1 MEMYNNK
8 FVMCVLVNGQIV
20 RETDNGEI
28 HLIPG
33 TEYTIR
39 LRNKNNRRA
48 VAKVSIDG
56 ENISDG
62 GFVINAQSFIDV
74 ERTVDKAVKFKF
86 VELDSADAQDFG
98 KDRNNEDGEM
108 GVISATFYLE
118 KAQPVVSNTHIIKK
132 RPSPF
137 YDQIN
142 FPNNKDYWAKPVV
155 RGSSNISNDIRY
167 QSMGLT
173 AQSKVGPA
181 SELNFQTMDWC
192 ETVELGCT
200 VEGGYSEQKFKT
212 IHIDTE
218 NVGYSIRLFLKAIS
232 TSRLEALR
240 EAEVKYTEALAL
252 LKAAEKN
259 LANLKVN

>member
-1 MEMYNNK
+1 
-8 FVMCVLVNGQIV
+8 MCVLVNGQIV

-62 GFVINAQSFIDV
+62 GFVVDAQSFIDV
-74 ERTVDKAVKFKF
+74 ERTVEKAVKFKF

-98 KDRNNEDGEM
+98 KDRNNVDGEM

-118 KAQPVVSNTHIIKK
+118 KLPPVISNTLVKK

-137 YDQIN
+137 YDQLN
-142 FPNNKDYWAKPVV
+142 PNNKDYWVKPLA
-155 RGSSNISNDIRY
+155 RGLNNVYGDLENN
-167 QSMGLT
+167 SMRLT
-173 AQSKVGPA
+173 AQSKVGPN
-181 SELNFQTMDWC
+181 SNINFETYDWC
-192 ETVELGCT
+192 ETTDPGCT

-212 IHIDTE
+212 VSIDTE
-218 NVGYSIRLFLKAIS
+218 NIGYSIRLFLKAIS
-232 TSRLEALR
+232 NSRLEALR
-240 EAEVKYTEALAL
+240 EAEVKYTEALSL